1 MFDTFERR
9 RSGWFITFIVEPE
22 VVEEVATRELEDA
35 MEEFYTGFSEI
46 SGFDTMKKSVLFYVT
61 QSQS

>member
-1 MFDTFERR
+1 M
-9 RSGWFITFIVEPE
+9 TFIVEPE